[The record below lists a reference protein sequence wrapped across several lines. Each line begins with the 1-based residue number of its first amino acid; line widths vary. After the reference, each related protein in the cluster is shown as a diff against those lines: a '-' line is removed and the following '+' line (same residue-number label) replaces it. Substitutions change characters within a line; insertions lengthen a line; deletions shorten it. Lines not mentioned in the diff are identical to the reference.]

1 MCTIVYMLEG
11 LLEDVP
17 PEKKTS
23 DLMEQFFVFALT
35 WAFGGPMVVDKS
47 DDYRRCR
54 KHPGCLLFTTRSR
67 RSCAVS
73 HKLSNW

>member
-1 MCTIVYMLEG
+1 MCTIVYLLEG

-23 DLMEQFFVFALT
+23 DVMEQFFVFALT

-47 DDYRRCR
+47 DDYRRCTG
-54 KHPGCLLFTTRSR
+54 PPTVLLRNNSEKMELR
-67 RSCAVS
+67 GLE
-73 HKLSNW
+73 K